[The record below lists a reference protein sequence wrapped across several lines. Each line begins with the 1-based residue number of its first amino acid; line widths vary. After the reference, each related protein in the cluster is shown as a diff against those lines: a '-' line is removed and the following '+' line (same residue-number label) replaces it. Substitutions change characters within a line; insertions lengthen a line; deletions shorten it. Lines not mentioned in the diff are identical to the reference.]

1 MRTDIA
7 GGKLVG
13 QCGGGHKEAGAG
25 LYQGPPPHLDLGDA
39 GAGDKGGLFSL
50 DSDKNSKQKRHR
62 TRQTCRRCLT
72 MFRMN
77 GKYNSQTLL
86 LQPSQ
91 CVKGTSAP
99 ISGGDNLFKH
109 PVSEKL

>member
-25 LYQGPPPHLDLGDA
+25 AGLYQGAPPHLDLGDA

-72 MFRMN
+72 MFRMRSTILKE
-77 GKYNSQTLL
+77 GRRPPFCKMQAI
-86 LQPSQ
+86 
-91 CVKGTSAP
+91 V
-99 ISGGDNLFKH
+99 
-109 PVSEKL
+109 

>member
-13 QCGGGHKEAGAG
+13 QCGGGHKGGGGGGGGG

-72 MFRMN
+72 MFRMR
-77 GKYNSQTLL
+77 STILTES
-86 LQPSQ
+86 P
-91 CVKGTSAP
+91 
-99 ISGGDNLFKH
+99 H
-109 PVSEKL
+109 PAKCRP

>member
-13 QCGGGHKEAGAG
+13 QCGGGHKEAGAGAGAG

-72 MFRMN
+72 MFRMRSTILKE
-77 GKYNSQTLL
+77 G
-86 LQPSQ
+86 PH
-91 CVKGTSAP
+91 SAKCRP
-99 ISGGDNLFKH
+99 
-109 PVSEKL
+109 